1 MWNGHDII
9 HFDIHSLS
17 PLFIWRLNVACQ
29 PLINRW
35 ELSLIL
41 SSVDSIGLVACHS
54 NCMRLKQWIN
64 KKKTHPL
71 LRLWP
76 HFKHYN
82 PHPPPIR
89 VLPTK
94 LHQSLIVLNNW
105 HPSIDVLVY
114 QERKC
119 KCFFWNYFRTLPA
132 SKRLRDLKFQCEV
145 NSSSCT
151 KYKFKIQV
159 HILF

>member
-1 MWNGHDII
+1 M
-9 HFDIHSLS
+9 
-17 PLFIWRLNVACQ
+17 
-29 PLINRW
+29 
-35 ELSLIL
+35 LIL
-41 SSVDSIGLVACHS
+41 GLVACHS

-159 HILF
+159 HILFAKSAFNAKDSSSMILSSLSISSPSPFCSFNHH